1 MLDDTSKLLCG
12 AGQEAGHVGKGNNG
26 DLESIAE
33 ANEASSFDTRVNVE
47 AASENLGLVS
57 HNTHGLSFHFNEASD
72 HVLGEVGHNLVE
84 LVTVRNSLDYGQHVV
99 GLVGVLGDDVVQNF
113 SRALVFFV
121 LCGPFTVGTFV
132 LAALGKERE

>member
-57 HNTHGLSFHFNEASD
+57 HNTHFNEPSD

-84 LVTVRNSLDYGQHVV
+84 RVTVRNSLDYGQHVV